1 MNSFI
6 GWIGGKRALR
16 NAIVEQFPEKFGRY
30 IEVFGGAGWVLF
42 SKDKHAEMEV
52 FNDKNGDLIN
62 LFRCVKHHAP
72 EMQRLLSME
81 VNARETFNEY
91 LFLHRNNPF
100 LTDLQRAVQYFILI
114 KTSYGCSIDS
124 YGCRPKSFE
133 NAIKFFPKVQQ
144 RLDKVIIENKDFAD
158 LIKTYDRPDALFYCD
173 PPYYSTE
180 DMYDVGFGWSDHVR
194 LRDTLTSIQGKFLLS
209 YNDCLEIRGLYKG
222 LPIFDFSRTHSMAQR
237 YKAGKE
243 FEELLI
249 GNYDLYERERD
260 KPRQMTMFG
269 LTEDLSD
276 TPDSFDYEKILKGEI
291 ASRKTRK

>member
-144 RLDKVIIENKDFAD
+144 RLDKVIIENKDFSD
-158 LIKTYDRPDALFYCD
+158 LIKTYDRPDALFYLD
-173 PPYYSTE
+173 PPYYGTE
-180 DMYDVGFGWSDHVR
+180 KEYEVVFSKQDHER
-194 LRDTLTSIQGKFLLS
+194 LFNCLRNIKGKFVLS
-209 YNDCLEIRGLYKG
+209 YNDCDYIRELYKDYNIV
-222 LPIFDFSRTHSMAQR
+222 PVNRQHSLLNR
-237 YKAGKE
+237 YEDKDKKYA
-243 FEELLI
+243 ELI
-249 GNYDLYERERD
+249 IKNY
-260 KPRQMTMFG
+260 
-269 LTEDLSD
+269 
-276 TPDSFDYEKILKGEI
+276 
-291 ASRKTRK
+291 